1 VGNSNTGPRAHRR
14 PPDSNPALE
23 RLDARSGSDEP
34 KSDLPSELRAYQHAG
49 PLAGAGYARLEQ
61 LTKVTEAEVLK
72 LHGMGP
78 NALDLLR
85 SVLAA
90 RGLSFA
96 APGDP
101 SR

>member
-1 VGNSNTGPRAHRR
+1 MVDGSNT
-14 PPDSNPALE
+14 
-23 RLDARSGSDEP
+23 
-34 KSDLPSELRAYQHAG
+34 DLPRELSRPARRA
-49 PLAGAGYARLEQ
+49 LAGAGYARLEQ

-78 NALDLLR
+78 NALDLLC

-101 SR
+101 GR

>member
-1 VGNSNTGPRAHRR
+1 VDNSNTGPRAHRR
-14 PPDSNPALE
+14 LPDPNLALE
-23 RLDARSGSDEP
+23 RTDARSGSDEP
-34 KSDLPSELRAYQHAG
+34 KSDFPSELSIPARRA
-49 PLAGAGYARLEQ
+49 LAGAGYARLEQ

-78 NALDLLR
+78 KALDLLR

-96 APGDP
+96 APCDA